1 MAVALVVLLA
11 AMCCCDEEVQ
21 QMHTDWSQLC
31 MLLQTV
37 VGMAS
42 RGLRCIALTYTDYP
56 AHDPSRPADFFED
69 ADRVDHNL
77 IVQAIVGIKD
87 PVRLVQGVYLL
98 CLWCLRVLTL
108 SRPCYGNAAAA
119 RG

>member
-1 MAVALVVLLA
+1 MLAELIFAKDCHTLSLLQACNSPPLDVGSLA
-11 AMCCCDEEVQ
+11 AG
-21 QMHTDWSQLC
+21 
-31 MLLQTV
+31 LQVT

-77 IVQAIVGIKD
+77 IAQAIVGIKD
-87 PVRLVQGVYLL
+87 PVRSVAHHS
-98 CLWCLRVLTL
+98 L
-108 SRPCYGNAAAA
+108 SHW
-119 RG
+119 